1 MICFIMTDKVANLK
15 CEISNTIVFQDTTR
29 QSLTNP
35 ALLNIQNT
43 NNQTDTTKTNPLFN
57 KTFSEQNIDSIFKA
71 FEERDLQYQQ
81 EIKQIQSKKFSPKID
96 TINLYFENLGIYSS
110 RLSEKLSN
118 DLFQENFLLNIPRIK
133 KTAEVKSKLVFKE
146 SPLNQQTQLFTEKQ
160 IILKPRFSESKL
172 NVDWISY
179 VLFISI
185 ILLGWIKL
193 FFGNQFFS
201 IMKSV
206 GSYHESSSL
215 LREKNTNVERVFFFL
230 NLLFL
235 LTTSVFAVQ
244 LASFYNVGLSPGRQ
258 YLFFLVVFVS
268 LIGLFVLRGA
278 TSVFIGSLFFKQ
290 KVFLEYMHNINIYT
304 MSTGI
309 YLLPI
314 IIIIQYLSFEYL
326 GFIVY
331 TGIAGIVL
339 LYLFQLLRSF
349 QIIIRK
355 NVSIFYMI
363 LYLCAF
369 EFAPF
374 LIVYKLLLSLN

>member
-1 MICFIMTDKVANLK
+1 MRQRKPKNFLAKTIQFKNPLSLPRNTMICFIMTDKVTNLK
-15 CEISNTIVFQDTTR
+15 YEISNTIVFQDTTR

-81 EIKQIQSKKFSPKID
+81 EIKQIQSKNFPPKID

-133 KTAEVKSKLVFKE
+133 KTAEVKSRLVFKE

-193 FFGNQFFS
+193 FFGNQFF
-201 IMKSV
+201 
-206 GSYHESSSL
+206 L
-215 LREKNTNVERVFFFL
+215 
-230 NLLFL
+230 
-235 LTTSVFAVQ
+235 
-244 LASFYNVGLSPGRQ
+244 
-258 YLFFLVVFVS
+258 
-268 LIGLFVLRGA
+268 
-278 TSVFIGSLFFKQ
+278 
-290 KVFLEYMHNINIYT
+290 
-304 MSTGI
+304 
-309 YLLPI
+309 
-314 IIIIQYLSFEYL
+314 
-326 GFIVY
+326 
-331 TGIAGIVL
+331 
-339 LYLFQLLRSF
+339 
-349 QIIIRK
+349 
-355 NVSIFYMI
+355 
-363 LYLCAF
+363 
-369 EFAPF
+369 
-374 LIVYKLLLSLN
+374 